1 MEYIHDNYL
10 LLSDLAIE
18 LYHEHASKL
27 PIIDYHNHL
36 DAKDIWEDA
45 SASNITEAW
54 LDHDHYVWR
63 AMRTVGVNERYITGS
78 TSSKEKFEYWCQGLP
93 KLLGNPLYQWS
104 HLELK
109 RFFDCS
115 LLLNETNC
123 DRIWELTRECF
134 IKGRLSSRSVLER
147 CNVEV
152 LCTTDSP
159 LSSLEYHAKLA
170 KSDFGTRVLP
180 TFRADELFTFHNP
193 MAFMNTLTQLGDKAN
208 MSIASFDEFIAAIE
222 QRIMFFHHNGCRL
235 SDLGMPTVEFEPCSL
250 EQADVIFS
258 NLIANEPLT
267 DLDVV
272 RLKSLLFQEVGR
284 LYHKYGW
291 AMQIHIGVLPN
302 VNCRRKN
309 ELGPGTGFSV
319 INDRSIVENLSS
331 LLNQLDENCQLPQ
344 TVLYSLNPAHNPLLS
359 CISGA
364 FQSDEAGAGK
374 VQFGAAWWFNDHK
387 DGMESQLTTLK
398 NLGALGCFIGMLTD
412 SRNVLSMSRHEYFR
426 RVLCNKMASW
436 VESGEIPHDYD
447 LLRQAIENI
456 CYYNAR
462 NYFNFPSSQDLG
474 VAV

>member
-1 MEYIHDNYL
+1 
-10 LLSDLAIE
+10 
-18 LYHEHASKL
+18 
-27 PIIDYHNHL
+27 
-36 DAKDIWEDA
+36 
-45 SASNITEAW
+45 
-54 LDHDHYVWR
+54 
-63 AMRTVGVNERYITGS
+63 
-78 TSSKEKFEYWCQGLP
+78 
-93 KLLGNPLYQWS
+93 
-104 HLELK
+104 
-109 RFFDCS
+109 
-115 LLLNETNC
+115 
-123 DRIWELTRECF
+123 
-134 IKGRLSSRSVLER
+134 
-147 CNVEV
+147 
-152 LCTTDSP
+152 
-159 LSSLEYHAKLA
+159 
-170 KSDFGTRVLP
+170 
-180 TFRADELFTFHNP
+180 
-193 MAFMNTLTQLGDKAN
+193 
-208 MSIASFDEFIAAIE
+208 
-222 QRIMFFHHNGCRL
+222 
-235 SDLGMPTVEFEPCSL
+235 
-250 EQADVIFS
+250 
-258 NLIANEPLT
+258 
-267 DLDVV
+267 
-272 RLKSLLFQEVGR
+272 VGR
-284 LYHKYGW
+284 IYHKYGW

-319 INDRSIVENLSS
+319 INDRGIVEHLSS
-331 LLNQLDENCQLPQ
+331 LLNQLDESCQLPQ